1 MADDGDCHLLFR
13 CNYCGREVRE
23 EFVRVL
29 ARALGEMF
37 SHGLLTETTVWRG
50 EESIRNNSLS
60 DLGLYKLS
68 LFPRRPLGL
77 TWSYLKENHAVY
89 FIRKKKVIINI
100 LFGQWFLR
108 KHLPLPC
115 LLGTR

>member
-1 MADDGDCHLLFR
+1 M
-13 CNYCGREVRE
+13 
-23 EFVRVL
+23 L
-29 ARALGEMF
+29 ARALGEKF
-37 SHGLLTETTVWRG
+37 SHGLLTENTVWRG

-60 DLGLYKLS
+60 DLGLSKLS

-77 TWSYLKENHAVY
+77 TWSYLKENNAVY
-89 FIRKKKVIINI
+89 FIRKKKAIINI